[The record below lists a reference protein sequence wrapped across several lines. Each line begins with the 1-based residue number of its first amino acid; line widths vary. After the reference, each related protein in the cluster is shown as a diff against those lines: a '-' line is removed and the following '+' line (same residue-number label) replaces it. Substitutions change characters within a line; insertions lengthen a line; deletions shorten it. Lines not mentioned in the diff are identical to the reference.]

1 MRHFSVTLLQWAL
14 INWAYRTFFI
24 HFTTVGASGRVWAHL
39 GVCGRVWAHISG
51 SHYISWFV
59 MFCTRIM
66 FYKERSKVMYSC
78 QFWFLYSRSLIC
90 TLLFVQSF
98 LKLKFRFSR
107 SFKEFFFI
115 NMFIRKNLH
124 YIYSLLKTGNI
135 TNYNRIII
143 RRIKCIFSYI
153 LAIFL

>member
-1 MRHFSVTLLQWAL
+1 MYSLSSIEHAVQIFYFYYAL
-14 INWAYRTFFI
+14 YFI
-24 HFTTVGASGRVWAHL
+24 HLLTCQFS
-39 GVCGRVWAHISG
+39 S
-51 SHYISWFV
+51 
-59 MFCTRIM
+59 TRIM

>member
-1 MRHFSVTLLQWAL
+1 MTIKFKYLKKLSFWKWKITYEKQLEIRKKITWDSSAGLLVMKT
-14 INWAYRTFFI
+14 TFPI
-24 HFTTVGASGRVWAHL
+24 IKLWSEGP
-39 GVCGRVWAHISG
+39 
-51 SHYISWFV
+51 Y
-59 MFCTRIM
+59 TRIM

>member
-1 MRHFSVTLLQWAL
+1 MAILLTLKNLTPKNPMLKNWNKDRLGRFLPKLRNNFKERKNFETSQNLATFLIKQIACSAL
-14 INWAYRTFFI
+14 LT
-24 HFTTVGASGRVWAHL
+24 
-39 GVCGRVWAHISG
+39 
-51 SHYISWFV
+51 YIS
-59 MFCTRIM
+59 TRIM

-124 YIYSLLKTGNI
+124 YIYSLLKTMHKQSRNHP
-135 TNYNRIII
+135 Y
-143 RRIKCIFSYI
+143 K
-153 LAIFL
+153 

>member
-1 MRHFSVTLLQWAL
+1 MRIFGKNSKSRMKKSQLNWSVKFSVMDWR
-14 INWAYRTFFI
+14 NWWLNIR
-24 HFTTVGASGRVWAHL
+24 
-39 GVCGRVWAHISG
+39 
-51 SHYISWFV
+51 
-59 MFCTRIM
+59 MNTRIM